1 MFAEALLASAIQ
13 VGPFWQQWSGH
24 MALCPLWSR
33 ESEPESAESAEVA
46 TTDVLWPVFTS
57 HRDWWRFCL
66 FMHYQEQQDGGYM
79 FQAMPIWF
87 NGNDPESG
95 DYWGLFPLWGNHP
108 HILSMYDVDFCL
120 WPLWMRYKMP
130 RPSERRW
137 MTSNVVLFPFFH
149 WRDDGSWGFWPVCG
163 TGHQRE
169 SDHHYAL
176 WPIVTWAKYR
186 KDRDTA
192 GEGYSWMFWPL
203 YGQIRR
209 ERESQDLFIPPLFSW
224 TKTYSEYWASRGWSA
239 PEMRLRC
246 PWPFFEWESNARR
259 NRLSIWPLYERV
271 DWCSYGKGDGPGSV
285 TRFGWKLV
293 ELYDD
298 ETRVFPFWSSRKD
311 GSHFRLWPLWESE
324 TRDGVSYGRFLAL
337 FPIRWVPA
345 VDRNWS
351 PWWTFYESRSDAA
364 GTDHSLLWGIVK
376 WRTFKD

>member
-24 MALCPLWSR
+24 MALCPVWSR
-33 ESEPESAESAEVA
+33 ESVPESAERAQVS

-95 DYWGLFPLWGNHP
+95 NYWGLFPLWGNHP

-120 WPLWMRYKMP
+120 WPIWMRYKMP

-163 TGHQRE
+163 TGHRRE

-176 WPIVTWAKYR
+176 WPLVTWAKYR
-186 KDRDTA
+186 EDRDTA
-192 GEGYSWMFWPL
+192 GAGSSWMVWPL
-203 YGQIRR
+203 WADVSR
-209 ERESQDLFIPPLFSW
+209 ERESQWMFVPPLFGHVRTRSG
-224 TKTYSEYWASRGWSA
+224 T
-239 PEMRLRC
+239 RLRC
-246 PWPFFEWESNARR
+246 PWPLFELEDTTSRER
-259 NRLSIWPLYERV
+259 ISVFPLYENV
-271 DWCSYGKGDGPGSV
+271 KLKGYGKGDVVSGV

-293 ELYDD
+293 ELYRD
-298 ETRVFPFWSSRKD
+298 ENGEVEESRVFPFWTKGRRY
-311 GSHFRLWPLWESE
+311 FRLWPFWASE
-324 TRDGVSYGRFLAL
+324 TLDDKGEVVYSRCLNL
-337 FPIRWVPA
+337 FPIRWVDA

-351 PWWTFYESRSDAA
+351 PWWTFYESRSNPIC
-364 GTDHSLLWGIVK
+364 TDHSLFWGIVK